1 MMGFGI
7 LPELLKNRVGWQ
19 AGAILFLVSIPIAY
33 FVERPASEL
42 GFYTYNAISRSVGIL
57 VFAGFI
63 FPLVRSVL
71 RGWVEMSSSRW
82 LAWFALSIV
91 LTLFSFMA
99 SFALVTVS
107 YLFEIDAVLYI
118 APEWQQYVAEVLIT
132 PIFVAAFVWG
142 IGLIAGRRSP
152 SLSQVHR
159 FVWGQRIAIVGVYF
173 VLVLIDLA
181 ISYAIPFVTPT
192 DADFTTEI
200 AYSLRYAFFTWL
212 LSLITIALYDDLVQ
226 SAPTAAEIFE

>member
-1 MMGFGI
+1 MVGFGI
-7 LPELLKNRVGWQ
+7 LPELLRNRVGWQ
-19 AGAILFLVSIPIAY
+19 AAAVLFLASIPMAY

-42 GFYTYNAISRSVGIL
+42 GFYTYNAILRSVGIL

-71 RGWVEMSSSRW
+71 RGRVEMSSPRW

-91 LTLFSFMA
+91 LTMFSFMA
-99 SFALVTVS
+99 GLAMVVFS
-107 YLFEIDAVLYI
+107 YLLKIDAVLYI
-118 APEWQQYVAEVLIT
+118 APGWDQYVAEALIT
-132 PIFVAAFVWG
+132 PIFVAVFVWE

-152 SLSQVHR
+152 SLSEVHR

-173 VLVLIDLA
+173 VLVFIDLA
-181 ISYAIPFVTPT
+181 ISYAIPFVIPT
-192 DADFTTEI
+192 DAELMTEI

-212 LSLITIALYDDLVQ
+212 LSLITIALYDDLVR

>member
-7 LPELLKNRVGWQ
+7 LPELLRNRVGWQ
-19 AGAILFLVSIPIAY
+19 AAAALFLVSIPIGY

-63 FPLVRSVL
+63 FPLVRSAL
-71 RGWVEMSSSRW
+71 RGRVEMSSPRW
-82 LAWFALSIV
+82 LAWLALSIA
-91 LTLFSFMA
+91 LAIFSFVA
-99 SFALVTVS
+99 SFAMVAVS
-107 YLFEIDAVLYI
+107 YLLEIDAVLYI
-118 APEWQQYVAEVLIT
+118 APGWHQSVAEVLIT
-132 PIFVAAFVWG
+132 PIFVAVFVWE

-173 VLVLIDLA
+173 VLVLLDLA
-181 ISYAIPFVTPT
+181 ISYAIPFVIPT
-192 DADFTTEI
+192 DADFMTEI